1 VTFTKKIVLGAAAL
15 ALPIASIAMVGVGT
29 ASAART
35 GTTGTGTLT
44 CNGIKGSITFKPALK
59 NGGTAA
65 ENTTIKIT
73 VSKCTGGTPNPKK
86 GTVKQDISTSTS
98 TNNCLSLQT
107 SSAQSL
113 TVKWAGGI
121 LPSTSAYS
129 GYTTGTAGNGDE
141 EFILPDSGGTGSTS
155 GSYTN
160 STSSATAVL
169 NESSSTIATKCG
181 TAAGVKSL
189 KITSGTTTL

>member
-35 GTTGTGTLT
+35 SGTGTGTLT
-44 CNGIKGSITFKPALK
+44 CNGIKGSITFKPPLK
-59 NGGTAA
+59 NGGSSA

-73 VSKCTGGTPNPKK
+73 VSKCTGGTPDPKK
-86 GTVKQDISTSTS
+86 GTVKQDISTATS

-121 LPSTSAYS
+121 TPSTSAYS
-129 GYTTGTAGNGDE
+129 GYTTGTAQNGDE
-141 EFILPDSGGTGSTS
+141 EFILPNSGGTGSTS

-160 STSSATAVL
+160 GSSTATAVL
-169 NESSSTIATKCG
+169 GDTQNQITTACG
-181 TAAGVKSL
+181 TTAGLKSL